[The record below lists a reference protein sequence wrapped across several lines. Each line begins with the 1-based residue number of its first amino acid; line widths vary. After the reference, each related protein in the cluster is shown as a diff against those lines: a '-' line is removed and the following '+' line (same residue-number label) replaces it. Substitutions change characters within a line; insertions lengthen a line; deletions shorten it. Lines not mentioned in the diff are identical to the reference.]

1 MISAGTARCCER
13 TLSHFAGIGMCPTS
27 SFCNV
32 ASHLPCLPKLYH
44 ENCYTEIFIRAHM
57 TSVMYD
63 PEKASYQYRASLPTY
78 RVSMQASL
86 KYMSSYKN
94 FGIAIFMV

>member
-1 MISAGTARCCER
+1 
-13 TLSHFAGIGMCPTS
+13 
-27 SFCNV
+27 
-32 ASHLPCLPKLYH
+32 
-44 ENCYTEIFIRAHM
+44 M

-63 PEKASYQYRASLPTY
+63 PEKASYQYCASLPTY